1 MSKPSSPCY
10 KCPDRSETCHGSCEK
25 YKRFKQAVD
34 EWRRMVDEN
43 RREDPEQEAI
53 RKDGNIRA
61 AAQRR
66 RNKVR

>member
-25 YKRFKQAVD
+25 YKQFKQAVD
-34 EWRRMVDEN
+34 EWRRLVDEN
-43 RREDPEQEAI
+43 RREDLEQEAI